1 MSSPTR
7 EKTLE
12 AEIEENLEDVEIPEH
27 DLDSDVPG
35 STDQVGPATPAWKKV
50 TAVAAWI
57 MAVFFLYVLIGNLR
71 PEPTPTGTATLS
83 LIDPGTVD
91 EEIPTDSL
99 GIKFDEVRELWNSLD
114 RPPSITKPLRRFPEN
129 GQFDSFF
136 HLFET
141 SAVVAGAIDAQNDY
155 IVALMVRSN
164 LGDPDVGTMYL
175 HLCQMIHPFS
185 PTCIDNYFEIGLDG
199 QALADFARE
208 GREVSWTFEGNE
220 WRVTIAD
227 NLQTIRVQAPGSN

>member
-7 EKTLE
+7 EKTHE
-12 AEIEENLEDVEIPEH
+12 PEIREHLDDVEAPKH
-27 DLDSDVPG
+27 DLDSDGPE
-35 STDQVGPATPAWKKV
+35 STARPAIPAWKKV
-50 TAVAAWI
+50 TAIAAWI
-57 MAVFFLYVLIGNLR
+57 TAVFFLYVLMGNLR
-71 PEPTPTGTATLS
+71 AESTPTGTALTPLDQS
-83 LIDPGTVD
+83 TV
-91 EEIPTDSL
+91 EEEVPVNSL
-99 GIKFDEVRELWNSLD
+99 GVKFDEVRELWNSLD

-141 SAVVAGAIDAQNDY
+141 SAVVAGAIDKQNDY

-175 HLCQMIHPFS
+175 HLCQMLHPFS

-199 QALADFARE
+199 QTLPDLARA

-220 WRVTIAD
+220 WSVSIAD
-227 NLQTIRVQAPGSN
+227 DLQTIRVQAPGSN

>member
-7 EKTLE
+7 EKPLE
-12 AEIEENLEDVEIPEH
+12 AEIEEDLDDIEIPEG
-27 DLDSDVPG
+27 DFDSDGP
-35 STDQVGPATPAWKKV
+35 GPAAGVAGPAIPAWKKA

-57 MAVFFLYVLIGNLR
+57 TAVFFLYVLIGNLR
-71 PEPTPTGTATLS
+71 TEPAPTGTALS
-83 LIDPGTVD
+83 PIEPGTVD
-91 EEIPTDSL
+91 EEIPADSL
-99 GIKFDEVRELWNSLD
+99 GVRFAEVRELWNSLD

-175 HLCQMIHPFS
+175 HLCQMLHPFS

-199 QALADFARE
+199 QTLADFARE